1 MSAITACQNEST
13 SIKRESCV
21 FSQEQHVWLG
31 SLRERRDV
39 CRRERR
45 LHLHL
50 QRRLGGIHLRT
61 EYVAVRAD
69 VHVVNDGRWRWSFV
83 WSLSDFSSLLLSA
96 KLESSLKS
104 ALFVVSDFGRN
115 WNLKVTDCRFFFS
128 SLSLLQTLMT
138 VIHIP
143 GKTSCHYDAK
153 TF

>member
-1 MSAITACQNEST
+1 MSVITACQNKST
-13 SIKRESCV
+13 AIKRESCV

-31 SLRERRDV
+31 SMRERRDV

-96 KLESSLKS
+96 KLAPSECLWLWESSLKS

-115 WNLKVTDCRFFFS
+115 WNLKVTDCRFF
-128 SLSLLQTLMT
+128 SLSLSLAD
-138 VIHIP
+138 VDDCNPHP
-143 GKTSCHYDAK
+143 W
-153 TF
+153 